1 MKAEEKEREEM
12 HPKVR
17 DLYKRFLLVG
27 RDYPA
32 GLQEVKKRVKT
43 EFFANRDLSE
53 ELDIFRAV
61 AKGRYFVREIMAVN
75 QLHKYRTIKKNYDL

>member
-1 MKAEEKEREEM
+1 M

-32 GLQEVKKRVKT
+32 GLAVVKEKVKK
-43 EFFANRDLSE
+43 EFFTNRDLKE

-61 AKGRYFVREIMAVN
+61 AKGRYFVREIMAIN
-75 QLHKYRTIKKNYDL
+75 QLHKYRALKKTYYGQ